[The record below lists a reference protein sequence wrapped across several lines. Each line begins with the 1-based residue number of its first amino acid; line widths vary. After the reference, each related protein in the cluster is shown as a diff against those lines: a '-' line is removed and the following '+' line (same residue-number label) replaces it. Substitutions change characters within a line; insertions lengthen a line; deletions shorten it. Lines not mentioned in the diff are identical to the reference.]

1 MWPNESRSWK
11 FTVASDLKESPW
23 VCTKGLSSL
32 IRRHGSM
39 GYVIT
44 SKDSDKLLPFATI
57 EGEENLEVEGKI
69 IWCAKTL
76 SPNMFVP
83 VADDS
88 SV

>member
-1 MWPNESRSWK
+1 
-11 FTVASDLKESPW
+11 
-23 VCTKGLSSL
+23 
-32 IRRHGSM
+32 M

-69 IWCAKTL
+69 IRCTKAL